1 MELSQQALRL
11 LCAAGDGDAALLYLW
26 QNAGDATLPCPLTTE
41 GRQKA
46 AAVLVRLGLAEQAER
61 PLRQE
66 VRPEYS
72 EEAVQNNLGTK
83 DFQRVL
89 GETQRQLGR
98 ALSTEEMKGLLS
110 IHDYLR
116 LPPEVVTILISC
128 CVQNTK
134 DRTGRM
140 PGIRSI
146 EKEAARWVDLN
157 IDTFEAAVQYSQRL
171 QALRNRRGG
180 ICRVLQVT
188 DRRLTQ
194 AEEQYVNQ
202 WVDWGFPDDVI
213 GMAYEKTC
221 LNTGG
226 LRWSYLNSILKSWH
240 EKGLHTAKQVRE
252 GDSAKHKTAAKK
264 PQVSDLQK
272 EALRKLME
280 KQEG

>member
-11 LCAAGDGDAALLYLW
+11 LCAAADGDAALLYLW
-26 QNAGDATLPCPLTTE
+26 QNAEDPTIPCPLTAE
-41 GRQKA
+41 RKKNA
-46 AAVLVRLGLAEQAER
+46 EEVLARLGLVPQPEK

-72 EEAVQNNLGTK
+72 EDAVRENLGQRE
-83 DFQRVL
+83 FQALL
-89 GETQRQLGR
+89 GQAQRQLGR
-98 ALSTEEMKGLLS
+98 ILSTEEMKGLLS

-116 LPPEVVTILISC
+116 LPPEVVSVLISYC
-128 CVQNTK
+128 IQHTR

-140 PGIRSI
+140 PGMRTI
-146 EKEAARWVDLN
+146 EKEASRWVDMG
-157 IDTFEAAVQYSQRL
+157 IDTVDAAIQYNQRM
-171 QALRNRRGG
+171 QVRRNRRFG
-180 ICRVLQVT
+180 ICRVLQIT

-194 AEEQYVNQ
+194 AEEQYVYQ

-213 GMAYEKTC
+213 GLAYEKTC

-226 LRWSYLNSILKSWH
+226 LRWAYLHSILKSWH
-240 EKGLHTAKQVRE
+240 EKGLHTLKQVKE
-252 GDSAKHKTAAKK
+252 GDGAKPKAGAKK